1 MSNQSTNI
9 GLLYICAGDHQ
20 LSDAIQSVKSAKKA
34 MPNVETALIT
44 DAQSPPAC
52 FDTSITKNR
61 LEYSFIDKVR
71 YITETPF
78 ENTLYLDADTRI
90 YDDISELTSILDKY
104 ELAAAHAPGRRT
116 EPAIDQDEIPAV
128 FPEYNTG
135 VILFRRTD
143 KILDLFESWLNQYD
157 SMIQD
162 EHQNIGDQPAF
173 RKAAWFSNIHIY
185 TLPPEYNCRTVYPGV
200 VGGDVKIV
208 HGRHRNVNRI
218 EQKLNAPTEI
228 RAHYTS
234 WGRFKV
240 VEHPTSAPQLIV
252 RSIVRDGFRPTV
264 RKIYKKIKYD
274 DPYYEDDSSSPNRD

>member
-9 GLLYICAGDHQ
+9 GLLYICAGDHH
-20 LSDAIQSVKSAKKA
+20 LSDAIQSVKSAKRA
-34 MPNVETALIT
+34 MPSVETALIT

-52 FDTSITKNR
+52 FDIAITKNR
-61 LEYSFIDKVR
+61 LEYNFIDKVR

-90 YDDISELTSILDKY
+90 YDDISELASILDRCG
-104 ELAAAHAPGRRT
+104 LAAAHAPGRRT
-116 EPAIDQDEIPAV
+116 EPAIDQDKIPDV

-135 VILFRRTD
+135 VILFRRNS
-143 KILDLFESWLNQYD
+143 KILGLFDSWLNQYD
-157 SMIQD
+157 RMRQD

-173 RKAAWFSNIHIY
+173 RKAVWGSDINIY
-185 TLPPEYNCRTVYPGV
+185 TLPAEYNCRTVYPGV

-218 EQKLNAPTEI
+218 ERKLNAPTEI

-240 VEHPTSAPQLIV
+240 IEHPTSAPQLIV
-252 RSIVRDGFRPTV
+252 RSVVRDGLRSAA

-274 DPYYEDDSSSPNRD
+274 DPYHGDNSRSPNPD